1 MTQNLDHGRMFRP
14 LLTHLSIAFDFLRQ
28 DIIIDM
34 LYAYGFDMKVVDFI
48 YYYLGNR

>member
-1 MTQNLDHGRMFRP
+1 MFRP
-14 LLTHLSIAFDFLRQ
+14 LLTHLSTALDFLPQ